1 MVEKVD
7 ENAYRIS
14 FEDEVLDDE
23 DELIEEIKTDPK
35 TGIAWVHDG
44 STGLRYTVHPSIH
57 YTGKVSGMKK
67 HFGWGRYDRIMRF
80 KGYKYNI
87 DILSY
92 DRKSKLETEIANRC
106 QCEACLERRCEEC

>member
-1 MVEKVD
+1 MVEKIAD
-7 ENAYRIS
+7 NTYRVS
-14 FEDEVLDDE
+14 WEDVPLDNE
-23 DELIEEIKTDPK
+23 DKLIEEIKVDPK

-57 YTGKVSGMKK
+57 YTGNVGGMKK
-67 HFGWGRYDRIMRF
+67 HFGWGKHDRVLLF

-92 DRKSKLETEIANRC
+92 NRNLKLECELAARC
-106 QCEACLERRCEEC
+106 QCDACVERRKR